1 MTNLHNLSLQ
11 FGLFYKHN
19 SLPFGRIRA
28 GRRLLLKRAQKGTEI
43 FRPVNHGRKIT
54 KSSIGDAK
62 KIAWTRKKEAGK
74 GQKGFLRLFWH
85 KFLYLLTSRI
95 FQPQFNFHL
104 KVHSF
109 HFVSFQSLR
118 RLRQAGAKFCKTLS
132 EVISSYFTLG
142 KLLLIFTVTGAGE
155 SPGLVVMG
163 DDSCLRFRWFQ
174 SLRCLLDLRIF
185 NIDLM

>member
-104 KVHSF
+104 KVYSF

-132 EVISSYFTLG
+132 EVSIFKNDIDIMLWQFPNLKIIVCKVKEQKGTIFFFAIIISF
-142 KLLLIFTVTGAGE
+142 IFCWTT
-155 SPGLVVMG
+155 S
-163 DDSCLRFRWFQ
+163 RF
-174 SLRCLLDLRIF
+174 
-185 NIDLM
+185 